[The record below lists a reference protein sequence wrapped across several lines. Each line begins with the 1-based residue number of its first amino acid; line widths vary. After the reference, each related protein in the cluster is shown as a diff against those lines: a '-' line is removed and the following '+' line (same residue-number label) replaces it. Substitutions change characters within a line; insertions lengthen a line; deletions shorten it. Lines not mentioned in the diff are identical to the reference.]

1 MAKTPFLEKTGS
13 LRVLGAAF
21 IAMMLLFVWLT
32 YAFFNKQFV
41 DSVPVTLTTSKSG
54 MQLPS
59 NADVKLK
66 GMIVGEVRRV
76 EPTADGVKMTLEM
89 FPDMMA
95 RIPREVTAQ
104 IIPKTVFGE
113 KYVALIPDTNLSG
126 EELQAGD
133 NIARAEVPIEVET
146 LLNNLY
152 PLLEAVQPAELS
164 YTLTAISE
172 AFAGRG
178 DEIGASL
185 IKLNEYFIE
194 INPDIPLLVDD
205 LVQLGE
211 VSDGYADAMPDL
223 GRFLKNSV
231 VTGNT
236 IVAKRAQMQAF
247 FTEGIKLSD
256 TTTRFLKDNGDNM
269 ITLAHEGQPFLQVL
283 SDYSS
288 TFTCL
293 LGGINN
299 LIPRLD
305 STYRDKTVHIN
316 LELIPETGQPTGYA
330 MDEFSTAPTGKQAAE
345 NEATRPSCHTLPR
358 EEGDPLPDWSQAK
371 PGPIPPFEVYKLSGI
386 KGTHNKFCGRDDTS
400 EQCQDQGHEVPEP
413 PSLPRTAAQSLID
426 LVQPSVSTT
435 DLASQREFIKALL
448 GVRLG
453 IRESDVPDIASL
465 LVGPLMDGVGVRV
478 SEAR

>member
-1 MAKTPFLEKTGS
+1 MAKTPLLEKTGS

-21 IAMMLLFVWLT
+21 IALMLMFVWLT

-66 GMIVGEVRRV
+66 GMIVGEVRDV
-76 EPTADGVKMTLEM
+76 EPTADGVTMSLAM
-89 FPDMMA
+89 FPEMMI

-113 KYVALIPDTNLSG
+113 KYVSLIPAENLSG
-126 EELQAGD
+126 ETLQAGD

-164 YTLTAISE
+164 FTLTAISE
-172 AFAGRG
+172 ALAGRG
-178 DEIGASL
+178 DEIGDSL
-185 IKLNEYFIE
+185 IKLNKYFIE

-211 VSDGYADAMPDL
+211 VSEGYADAMPDL

-269 ITLAHEGQPFLQVL
+269 ITLAREGQPFLQVL

-293 LGGINN
+293 LGGINV
-299 LIPRLD
+299 LIPRFD
-305 STYRDKTVHIN
+305 DTYRGKTFHIN
-316 LELIPETGQPTGYA
+316 LELLAESDQPTGYA
-330 MDEFSTAPTGKQAAE
+330 RDEFPTVPTRKQVAE
-345 NEATRPSCHTLPR
+345 TKATQPSCHTLPTKKN
-358 EEGDPLPDWSQAK
+358 GFQPPKWNKDN
-371 PGPIPPFEVYKLSGI
+371 PGPMPPFEVLKLSGI
-386 KGTHNKFCGRDDTS
+386 KTDHNKFRAAASS
-400 EQCQDQGHEVPEP
+400 ED
-413 PSLPRTAAQSLID
+413 ALID
-426 LVQPSVSTT
+426 VVQPSFSTT
-435 DLASQREFIKALL
+435 DLAGQREFINSLL
-448 GVRLG
+448 GPSLG
-453 IRESDVPDIASL
+453 ISASDVPDVAFL
-465 LVGPLMDGVGVRV
+465 LVGPVMDGAGVRV
-478 SEAR
+478 SETR

>member
-1 MAKTPFLEKTGS
+1 MAKTPFLEKTVS
-13 LRVLGAAF
+13 LRVIGAAF
-21 IAMMLLFVWLT
+21 IALMLIFVWLT

-41 DSVPVTLTTSKSG
+41 DSVPVTLTASKSG

-59 NADVKLK
+59 HADVKLK

-89 FPDMMA
+89 FPDMMK

-113 KYVALIPDTNLSG
+113 KYVSLIPDKNLSG
-126 EELQAGD
+126 EALQAGD

-185 IKLNEYFIE
+185 IKLNKYFIE

-269 ITLAHEGQPFLQVL
+269 ITLAREGQPFLQVL

-316 LELIPETGQPTGYA
+316 LELIPEMGQPTGYA
-330 MDEFSTAPTGKQAAE
+330 LDEFSTAPTGKQVAE
-345 NEATRPSCHTLPR
+345 TNATQPSCHTLPN
-358 EEGDPLPDWSQAK
+358 PKWSQEN
-371 PGPIPPFEVYKLSGI
+371 PGPIPPFEIYKLSGI
-386 KGTHNKFCGRDDTS
+386 KCDHNKFNPNGDAASKEKTTCPGAAAP
-400 EQCQDQGHEVPEP
+400 Q
-413 PSLPRTAAQSLID
+413 LPRTAAQSLID

-435 DLASQREFIKALL
+435 DLASQREFINALL

-453 IRESDVPDIASL
+453 IGESDVPDIASL
-465 LVGPLMDGVGVRV
+465 LVGPVMDGVGVRV

>member
-1 MAKTPFLEKTGS
+1 MAKTPLLEKAGS

-21 IAMMLLFVWLT
+21 IVLMLMFVWLT

-66 GMIVGEVRRV
+66 GMIVGEVRDV
-76 EPTADGVKMTLEM
+76 EPTADGVTMSLAM
-89 FPDMMA
+89 FPEMMI

-113 KYVALIPDTNLSG
+113 KYVSLIPAENLSG
-126 EELQAGD
+126 ETLQAGD

-164 YTLTAISE
+164 FTLTAISE
-172 AFAGRG
+172 ALKGRG
-178 DEIGASL
+178 DEIGDSL
-185 IKLNEYFIE
+185 IKLNKYFIE
-194 INPDIPLLVDD
+194 IDPDIPLLVDD
-205 LVQLGE
+205 LVKLGE

-269 ITLAHEGQPFLQVL
+269 ITLAREGQPFLQVL
-283 SDYSS
+283 SDYS
-288 TFTCL
+288 
-293 LGGINN
+293 
-299 LIPRLD
+299 
-305 STYRDKTVHIN
+305 
-316 LELIPETGQPTGYA
+316 
-330 MDEFSTAPTGKQAAE
+330 
-345 NEATRPSCHTLPR
+345 
-358 EEGDPLPDWSQAK
+358 
-371 PGPIPPFEVYKLSGI
+371 
-386 KGTHNKFCGRDDTS
+386 
-400 EQCQDQGHEVPEP
+400 
-413 PSLPRTAAQSLID
+413 
-426 LVQPSVSTT
+426 
-435 DLASQREFIKALL
+435 
-448 GVRLG
+448 
-453 IRESDVPDIASL
+453 
-465 LVGPLMDGVGVRV
+465 
-478 SEAR
+478 